1 MKFIDK
7 TAVITGAAGGI
18 GTAITQRFLDEG
30 AKVVA
35 VDLSTEALE
44 KLAFKMGNPENLLL
58 AKTDISSEDSTQ
70 QLYQQIKDKWNS
82 VDIIINNAGWFP
94 FLEFEK
100 MTYTDWKKVMSINLD
115 GGFLVIKSLLP
126 MLKQSTAGRII
137 NTASGSFFD
146 PPVGQAH
153 YVAAKA
159 GIIGLTRALAVEL
172 GDDNITVNAIA
183 PGLTATPIV
192 LQSFPGELIDKL
204 AEHGAIKR
212 RQTAEDLVGITTFL
226 ASEDASFITGQ
237 TISVD
242 GGRSFI

>member
-7 TAVITGAAGGI
+7 TAIITGAAGGI

-44 KLAFKMGNPENLLL
+44 KLSSKMGDPENLLL
-58 AKTDISSEDSTQ
+58 VRTDISSEESTQ
-70 QLYQQIKDKWNS
+70 QLYKQVKDKWNS

-100 MTYTDWKKVMSINLD
+100 MTYEDWKKVMSINLD
-115 GGFLVIKSLLP
+115 GGFLVIKSLWPL
-126 MLKQSTAGRII
+126 LKKSTAGRII

-146 PPVGQAH
+146 PPVGQSH

-159 GIIGLTRALAVEL
+159 GIIGLTRALAVEF
-172 GDDNITVNAIA
+172 GDYNITVNAIA
-183 PGLTATPIV
+183 PGLTSTPIV

-212 RQTAEDLVGITTFL
+212 RQMPEDLVGITAFL
-226 ASEDASFITGQ
+226 ASDDASFITGQ
-237 TISVD
+237 TFSVD

>member
-1 MKFIDK
+1 MKFINK
-7 TAVITGAAGGI
+7 TVIITGAAGGI
-18 GTAITQRFLDEG
+18 GTAITQRFLNEG

-35 VDLSTEALE
+35 VDLSEEALE
-44 KLAFKMGNPENLLL
+44 VLSSKMGNPKKLLL
-58 AKTDISSEDSTQ
+58 VKTDISSEESTQ
-70 QLYQQIKDKWNS
+70 QLYQRVKEKWNS
-82 VDIIINNAGWFP
+82 ADILINNAGWFP
-94 FLEFEK
+94 FLEFDK
-100 MTYTDWKKVMSINLD
+100 MTFSDWRKVMSINLD
-115 GGFLVIKSLLP
+115 GGFLVIKNLLP
-126 MLKQSTAGRII
+126 LLKKSTTGRII

-146 PPVGQAH
+146 PPVGQSH

-172 GDDNITVNAIA
+172 GDYNITVNAIA

-192 LQSFPGELIDKL
+192 LQSFPPELIDKL
-204 AEHGAIKR
+204 AHQGAIKR
-212 RQTAEDLVGITTFL
+212 RQIPADLVGITAFL

>member
-1 MKFIDK
+1 MKFINK
-7 TAVITGAAGGI
+7 TAIITGAAGGI

-44 KLAFKMGNPENLLL
+44 KLSSKMGDPENLLL
-58 AKTDISSEDSTQ
+58 VRTDISSEESTQ
-70 QLYQQIKDKWNS
+70 QLYKQVKDKWNS

-100 MTYTDWKKVMSINLD
+100 MTYEDWKKVMSINLD
-115 GGFLVIKSLLP
+115 GGFLVIKSLWPL
-126 MLKQSTAGRII
+126 LKKSTAGRII

-146 PPVGQAH
+146 PPVGQSH

-159 GIIGLTRALAVEL
+159 GIIGLTRALAVEF
-172 GDDNITVNAIA
+172 GDYNITVNAIA
-183 PGLTATPIV
+183 PGLTSTPIV

-212 RQTAEDLVGITTFL
+212 RQMPEDLVGITAFL
-226 ASEDASFITGQ
+226 ASDDASFITGQ
-237 TISVD
+237 TFSVD

>member
-1 MKFIDK
+1 MKFINK
-7 TAVITGAAGGI
+7 IVIITGAAGGI

-30 AKVVA
+30 ANVVA

-44 KLAFKMGNPENLLL
+44 KLASTMERSEHLLL
-58 AKTDISSEDSTQ
+58 VKTDISSEESTK
-70 QLYQQIKDKWNS
+70 QLYQQVKEKWNA

-94 FLEFEK
+94 FLEFDK
-100 MTYTDWKKVMSINLD
+100 MTFADWRKVMSINLD
-115 GGFLVIKSLLP
+115 GGFLVIKSLWPL
-126 MLKQSTAGRII
+126 LKESKAGRII

-146 PPVGQAH
+146 PPAGQSH

-172 GDDNITVNAIA
+172 GDYNITVNAIA

-192 LQSFPGELIDKL
+192 LKSFPAELIDKL
-204 AEHGAIKR
+204 AQHGAIKR
-212 RQTAEDLVGITTFL
+212 RQTPDDLVGITAFL
-226 ASEDASFITGQ
+226 ASDDASFITGQ

>member
-1 MKFIDK
+1 MKFINK
-7 TAVITGAAGGI
+7 TVIITGAAGGI

-30 AKVVA
+30 ANVVA

-44 KLAFKMGNPENLLL
+44 KLAAKMGNPERLLL
-58 AKTDISSEDSTQ
+58 VKTDISSEESTK
-70 QLYQQIKDKWNS
+70 QLYQRVKEKWNA

-100 MTYTDWKKVMSINLD
+100 MTFDDWRKVMSINLD
-115 GGFLVIKSLLP
+115 GGFLVIKSLWPL
-126 MLKQSTAGRII
+126 LKESKAGRII

-146 PPVGQAH
+146 PPAGQSH

-172 GDDNITVNAIA
+172 GDYNITVNAIA

-192 LQSFPGELIDKL
+192 LKSFPAELIDKL
-204 AEHGAIKR
+204 AQHGAIKR
-212 RQTAEDLVGITTFL
+212 RQTPDDLVGITAFL
-226 ASEDASFITGQ
+226 ASDDASFITGQ
-237 TISVD
+237 TINVD

>member
-1 MKFIDK
+1 MKFINK
-7 TAVITGAAGGI
+7 VVVVTGAAGGI
-18 GTAITQRFLDEG
+18 GTEITKRFLNEG

-44 KLAFKMGNPENLLL
+44 KLSAQSGNPESLLTV
-58 AKTDISSEDSTQ
+58 KTDISSEESTL
-70 QLYQQIKDKWNS
+70 QLYHQIKDKWNA

-94 FLEFEK
+94 FLEFDK
-100 MTYTDWKKVMSINLD
+100 ISYADWRKVMSINLD
-115 GGFLVIKSLLP
+115 GGFLIIKSLLSL
-126 MLKQSTAGRII
+126 LKHSAAARII

-146 PPVGQAH
+146 PPPGQAH

-172 GDDNITVNAIA
+172 GDFNITVNAIT

-192 LQSFPGELIDKL
+192 LKSFPGELIDKL
-204 AEHGAIKR
+204 AQHGAIKR
-212 RQTAEDLVGITTFL
+212 RQTPQDLVGTIAFL
-226 ASEDASFITGQ
+226 ASDDASFVTGQ
-237 TISVD
+237 TINVD

>member
-1 MKFIDK
+1 MKFINK
-7 TAVITGAAGGI
+7 TVIITGAAGGI

-30 AKVVA
+30 ANVVA

-44 KLAFKMGNPENLLL
+44 KLAAKMGNPERLLL
-58 AKTDISSEDSTQ
+58 VKTDVSSEESTK
-70 QLYQQIKDKWNS
+70 QLYQRVKEKWNA

-100 MTYTDWKKVMSINLD
+100 MTFDDWRKVMSINLD
-115 GGFLVIKSLLP
+115 GGFLVIKSLWPL
-126 MLKQSTAGRII
+126 LKESKAGRII

-146 PPVGQAH
+146 PPAGQSH

-172 GDDNITVNAIA
+172 GDYNITVNAIA

-192 LQSFPGELIDKL
+192 LKSFPAELIDKL
-204 AEHGAIKR
+204 AQHGAIKR
-212 RQTAEDLVGITTFL
+212 RQTPDDLVGITAFL
-226 ASEDASFITGQ
+226 ASDDASFITGQ
-237 TISVD
+237 TINVD

>member
-1 MKFIDK
+1 MKFINK

-30 AKVVA
+30 TRVAA
-35 VDLSTEALE
+35 VDISTEALE
-44 KLAFKMGNPENLLL
+44 KLASKMGNPENLLL
-58 AKTDISSEDSTQ
+58 AKTNISSEDSTQ
-70 QLYQQIKDKWNS
+70 QLYQQIKDKWDS

-100 MTYTDWKKVMSINLD
+100 MTYGDWRKVMDINLD

-126 MLKQSTAGRII
+126 MLKQSTAG

-172 GDDNITVNAIA
+172 GDYNITVNAIA

>member
-1 MKFIDK
+1 MKFINK
-7 TAVITGAAGGI
+7 TAIITGAAGGI

-44 KLAFKMGNPENLLL
+44 KLSSKMGNPENLLL
-58 AKTDISSEDSTQ
+58 VKTDISSEDSTQ

-100 MTYTDWKKVMSINLD
+100 MTYGDWRKVMNINLD

-172 GDDNITVNAIA
+172 GDYNITVNAIA